1 MSKYDQLTDLERNC
15 IAMYRRQGLT
25 LSKIGELI
33 GRSTPTISRE
43 IKRNSKPDGTYEP
56 AYAQALANSR
66 RAACKNR
73 LKFTQE
79 IKWKIESKLVIGW
92 SPVMI
97 WAFYR
102 QFDSNF
108 VSVKTI
114 YRYILEGKVGSVEL
128 LRRKGKPYK
137 RRFDVN
143 RMKGG
148 KSIHERPEVANN
160 RARIGDWE
168 IDTVVGPKG
177 TTSVLVTVVDR
188 CSRKLLAKVE
198 PNRKARTVTKA
209 LLSLLK
215 NEIVYSITADNGKE
229 FSNYEELE
237 EKLRVPV
244 YFADPYCSWQRGTNE
259 NTNGLLRE
267 YIPKGK
273 DIRTVTQEELDHY
286 VYLINTRPRKV
297 LGFKTALEYY
307 QSSA

>member
-1 MSKYDQLTDLERNC
+1 
-15 IAMYRRQGLT
+15 
-25 LSKIGELI
+25 
-33 GRSTPTISRE
+33 
-43 IKRNSKPDGTYEP
+43 
-56 AYAQALANSR
+56 
-66 RAACKNR
+66 
-73 LKFTQE
+73 
-79 IKWKIESKLVIGW
+79 
-92 SPVMI
+92 
-97 WAFYR
+97 
-102 QFDSNF
+102 
-108 VSVKTI
+108 
-114 YRYILEGKVGSVEL
+114 
-128 LRRKGKPYK
+128 
-137 RRFDVN
+137 
-143 RMKGG
+143 MKGG

-160 RARIGDWE
+160 RERIGDWE

-198 PNRKARTVTKA
+198 PNRKAQTVTKA
-209 LLSLLK
+209 LLSLLE

-273 DIRTVTQEELDHY
+273 DIQTVTQEELDHY